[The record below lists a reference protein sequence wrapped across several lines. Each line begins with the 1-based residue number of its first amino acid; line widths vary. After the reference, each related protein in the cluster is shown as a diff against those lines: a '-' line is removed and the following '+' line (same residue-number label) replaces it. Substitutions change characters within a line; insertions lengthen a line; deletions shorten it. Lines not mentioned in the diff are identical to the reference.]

1 METRHRGW
9 ETAPFALTAM
19 THCGSEGGEPDAIK
33 VAPAQSRTGNTQL
46 GSENKPQRRAGQ
58 AHAAHWPGTGAP
70 EQTGPAAVH
79 REVRGEA
86 TAETGPAPGETL
98 KCLTMSTEVKPRAQ
112 EVTTQTHVR
121 MKLLKTSDEETI

>member
-1 METRHRGW
+1 M
-9 ETAPFALTAM
+9 
-19 THCGSEGGEPDAIK
+19 
-33 VAPAQSRTGNTQL
+33 
-46 GSENKPQRRAGQ
+46 
-58 AHAAHWPGTGAP
+58 
-70 EQTGPAAVH
+70 H

-121 MKLLKTSDEETI
+121 MKLLKSSDEETI